1 MANSRSA
8 KKRIKVNAT
17 KALANK
23 MLKSALKTTIKN
35 FQASVVAGNKEEAT
49 TKYELAVKSIDMACA
64 KNILHRNKA
73 SRDKSRLVAKLV
85 AMA

>member
-23 MLKSALKTTIKN
+23 MVKSALKTSIKN
-35 FQASVVAGNKEEAT
+35 FEVSVVAGNKEEAT
-49 TKYELAVKSIDMACA
+49 AKLTLAVKAIDMACA
-64 KNILHRNKA
+64 KNILHKNKA
-73 SRDKSRLVAKLV
+73 SRDKSRLAAKLN